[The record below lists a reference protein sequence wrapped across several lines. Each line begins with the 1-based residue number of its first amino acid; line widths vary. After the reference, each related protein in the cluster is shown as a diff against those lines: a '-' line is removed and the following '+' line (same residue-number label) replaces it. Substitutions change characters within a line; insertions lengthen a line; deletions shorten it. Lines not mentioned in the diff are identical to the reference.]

1 MFNGHKILSQIGR
14 KNKWIRW
21 LSLCT
26 YKKLECGWESFF
38 VCMKLKN
45 KWWEVDVQGFFS
57 TIESETDIRKLVV

>member
-1 MFNGHKILSQIGR
+1 MFNGHTILSQIGR

-21 LSLCT
+21 LSLSN
-26 YKKLECGWESFF
+26 YKKLECGWESLF

-57 TIESETDIRKLVV
+57 TIESETDIRK